1 MRPWSV
7 GSTYSSSNNGNGI
20 RITNGRSFTFLVV
33 YIVNCE
39 WVILIIV
46 QQDELQPTRLLCLW
60 DSLGKNTGVG
70 CHFLLQ
76 GNLPNPGVKPRSPT
90 LQADSLPCSHQRSPQ
105 ALPFNYEHT
114 AATNCSKMRNSS
126 SRTH

>member
-70 CHFLLQ
+70 YHALLQ
-76 GNLPNPGVKPRSPT
+76 GIFPT
-90 LQADSLPCSHQRSPQ
+90 QESDPLLLQVLHYRWILYC
-105 ALPFNYEHT
+105 
-114 AATNCSKMRNSS
+114 
-126 SRTH
+126 